1 MYAGH
6 DYRRFQRRKGLYI
19 GAFAVLL
26 VGSGLFAISVG
37 SADISLAD
45 VFYTLVSRFTPA
57 SYQVEE
63 LSQNIIMELRLPRV
77 LMAIVAGAGLAMA
90 GVLLQAL
97 LKNPLASPYT
107 LGIGSAASFGAALAL
122 ILGVGVTG
130 STGFAGKWMIA
141 GNAFLTSL
149 IPAAVIFALVRYK
162 SAKASTMVLAGIAM
176 MYLFSASTSL
186 LQYVGSEDEVTA
198 VVYWM
203 FGSLSRTTWESL
215 AIVTLVT
222 VPMFLVAFRLSW
234 DLNAI
239 LQGEDVAKSLGVDT
253 LKLRGGG
260 MVAASL
266 VTGVT
271 IAFLGTIG
279 FIGLVAPHIARMLIG
294 SDHKYLIPAAALL
307 GSVLLVASDA
317 IARTVISPTVLPV
330 GIVTSFMGVPLFFYL
345 ILRRRRE
352 YW

>member
-1 MYAGH
+1 MYAEN
-6 DYRRFQRRKGLYI
+6 DYRRFHQKKTAFIGLL
-19 GAFAVLL
+19 GVFLVLT
-26 VGSGLFAISVG
+26 AIFGVTVG
-37 SADISLAD
+37 SADIGVKD
-45 VFYTLVSRFTPA
+45 VLYTLVSRVLSV
-57 SYQVEE
+57 SYEVNE
-63 LSQNIIMELRLPRV
+63 LNANIIMELRLPRV
-77 LMAIVAGAGLAMA
+77 LMGIVAGAGLAMA

-107 LGIGSAASFGAALAL
+107 LGIGSAASFGAAVAL
-122 ILGVGVTG
+122 ILGFGVAG
-130 STGFAGKWMIA
+130 YGFAGKWMIA
-141 GNAFLTSL
+141 GNAFLASL
-149 IPAAVIFALVRYK
+149 LPAGVIFALVRYK
-162 SAKASTMVLAGIAM
+162 DAKPSTMVLAGIAM

-186 LQYVGSEDEVTA
+186 LQYIGSTDEVTA

-203 FGSLSRTTWESL
+203 FGSLSRTTWDSL
-215 AIVTLVT
+215 AIVTAVT
-222 VPMFLVAFRLSW
+222 IPMFLIAYWLSW

-253 LKLRGGG
+253 LKIRGGG
-260 MVAASL
+260 MVIASL

-294 SDHKYLIPAAALL
+294 SDHKYLTPASALL
-307 GSVLLVASDA
+307 GSILLVGSDA
-317 IARTVISPTVLPV
+317 VARTVIAPTVLPV
-330 GIVTSFMGVPLFFYL
+330 GIVTSYMGVPLFFYL

>member
-1 MYAGH
+1 MEAAH
-6 DYRRFQRRKGLYI
+6 DYRRFRRRKT
-19 GAFAVLL
+19 LL
-26 VGSGLFAISVG
+26 LALFGVFLLITALFGVTVG
-37 SADISLAD
+37 SAELGLGEALL
-45 VFYTLVSRFTPA
+45 TLLSEVTSVS
-57 SYQVEE
+57 SEVDE
-63 LSQNIIMELRLPRV
+63 LHRNIIIELRLPRV
-77 LMAIVAGAGLAMA
+77 LMGVVAGAGLAMA

-107 LGIGSAASFGAALAL
+107 LGIGSAASFGAAVAL
-122 ILGVGVTG
+122 VLGTGVTG
-130 STGFAGKWMIA
+130 SGVAGNWLIA

-149 IPAAVIFALVRYK
+149 VPAGVIFALVRYRD
-162 SAKASTMVLAGIAM
+162 ATPSTMVLAGIAM

-186 LQYVGSEDEVTA
+186 LQYIGTTEEVTA

-203 FGSLSRTTWESL
+203 FGSLSRTSWDTL
-215 AIVTLVT
+215 GIVTAVT
-222 VPMFLVAFRLSW
+222 MPMLLLAYWLSW

-239 LQGEDVAKSLGVDT
+239 LQGEEVAKSLGVNT
-253 LKLRGGG
+253 LTVRGGG
-260 MVAASL
+260 MVVASL

-294 SDHKYLIPAAALL
+294 SDHKYLVPASVLL
-307 GSVLLVASDA
+307 GSILLVGSDA
-317 IARTVISPTVLPV
+317 VARTVISPTVLPV
-330 GIVTSFMGVPLFFYL
+330 GIVTSYMGVPLFFYL